1 MTRVLQMRNET
12 KKLNNLPK
20 VTQLGKDKSQNS
32 TGKSLTPKLI
42 LFPGKK
48 LDVVSR
54 RADDTKIPE

>member
-1 MTRVLQMRNET
+1 MRNET